1 MNRSILIVI
10 CDFLLVSLLVF
21 SSVDINNVGKDG
33 RAETRTTSPTTTAAS
48 ATNQADSGN
57 DLAAVMKL
65 ALADEQKQRESL
77 QAELAQT
84 RATANQSEQA
94 LQSSQQRLQS
104 AQQRLQTTQEQ
115 LQTSEQRI
123 QSFQHDLDAS
133 QQRLQASEQRI
144 QSTQQELQSAQQRLQ
159 NTEEQRANLQ
169 QQFATA
175 QTNIATLSQQVH
187 ASATDATIS
196 KEKLAAMEAEL
207 RKRAEEAAAL
217 QQRMTQLAQSNQM
230 VLNEKQQL
238 AGQLQVAQVE
248 QRHASEQVVAMK
260 EQVKIERAEKA
271 QLVEGVKALATN
283 STQLAQEIRENRP
296 LTPNLIFDD
305 FSANRVRA
313 SFNAYRPGL
322 FDTDKYKE
330 TGSLLVANGTN
341 IFAVCHVADTPLTFS
356 NPGNQWQALNGALT
370 HGFAE
375 VPIHAVSFLLQ
386 DPRVAFV
393 PVSAA
398 DAQKLGVKIYQVSNT
413 PLKFQD
419 AVVIGSGGSYYGEC
433 RFELDLSAPAYVKL
447 DRSVLRGLFG
457 KFNPSRGDL
466 AFSKMGDLLGIMVN
480 NTYCLLIKNFD
491 ASATFNFGADVR
503 GQKTGDTLAALDA
516 VVQQMPSKLQ

>member
-33 RAETRTTSPTTTAAS
+33 RARTSNVTPTA
-48 ATNQADSGN
+48 ATNQADSGS
-57 DLAAVMKL
+57 DLADVMKL
-65 ALADEQKQRESL
+65 ALADEQKRREL
-77 QAELAQT
+77 LLTELAQT
-84 RATANQSEQA
+84 RATAGQNEQA
-94 LQSSQQRLQS
+94 LQASQQRLQS
-104 AQQRLQTTQEQ
+104 AQEQ

-133 QQRLQASEQRI
+133 QQRLQSSEQRI
-144 QSTQQELQSAQQRLQ
+144 QATQQELQSAQQRLQ
-159 NTEEQRANLQ
+159 NTEQQREKLQ
-169 QQFATA
+169 QEFATA
-175 QTNIATLSQQVH
+175 QTNMAALSQQVH
-187 ASATDATIS
+187 ASSTDATIS

-207 RKRAEEAAAL
+207 RQRAEEAAAL
-217 QQRMTQLAQSNQM
+217 QQKMSQLSQSNQM

-248 QRHASEQVVAMK
+248 QRHATEQVVAMK

-313 SFNAYRPGL
+313 SFNAFRPGF

-330 TGSLLVANGTN
+330 TGSVLVANGTN
-341 IFAVCHVADTPLTFS
+341 IFAVCHVADTPLTFWT
-356 NPGNQWQALNGALT
+356 PGTQWQALNGALT

-375 VPIHAVSFLLQ
+375 VPIHALSFLLQ

-393 PVSAA
+393 PISAA
-398 DAQKLGVKIYQVSNT
+398 EAQKLGQKFTRSRTRRSNSRMRYWS
-413 PLKFQD
+413 
-419 AVVIGSGGSYYGEC
+419 ARVRVIMANAGS
-433 RFELDLSAPAYVKL
+433 RLISARRLTSSWIAAY
-447 DRSVLRGLFG
+447 
-457 KFNPSRGDL
+457 
-466 AFSKMGDLLGIMVN
+466 
-480 NTYCLLIKNFD
+480 
-491 ASATFNFGADVR
+491 
-503 GQKTGDTLAALDA
+503 
-516 VVQQMPSKLQ
+516 